1 MGRPPDIAF
10 GTTRHDRATGN
21 RGAGMM
27 LLRDAPRE
35 LGVWRCER
43 GGPDWPTA
51 LDALRSVP
59 NGLWLRGG
67 PLPARE
73 RAVAIVGSRRATAYG
88 RTVAARLA
96 RDLVAHGVTVMS
108 GLAHGIDAAAHEGA
122 LTGGGRTVA
131 VIASGV
137 TQPTPTD
144 HGELAERIARA
155 GTVVSETRDGGPFGR
170 GAFVKRNR
178 LIAALAEVTVVVEAG
193 EHSGALATATAARAL
208 GRPVYAVPGDI
219 DRPGSQGTLQ
229 LLREGARV
237 CAHAGDVLAALPQPV
252 ASLDPQAR
260 LLAALAG
267 GPHTLEAL
275 SDMAR
280 LTPADALARLLRL
293 QWSGLAVSHPGG
305 RWTGRA

>member
-1 MGRPPDIAF
+1 MR
-10 GTTRHDRATGN
+10 
-21 RGAGMM
+21 
-27 LLRDAPRE
+27 LLRDAPRDA
-35 LGVWRCER
+35 GVWRCER

-51 LDALRSVP
+51 LDALRP
-59 NGLWLRGG
+59 APPGLWLRGE
-67 PLPARE
+67 PLAARE
-73 RAVAIVGSRRATAYG
+73 RTVAVVGSRGATAYG
-88 RTVAARLA
+88 RAIAERLA
-96 RDLVAHGVTVMS
+96 RDLVAHGVTVVS

-122 LTGGGRTVA
+122 LAGGGRTVA

-144 HGELAERIARA
+144 HVGLAERIARA
-155 GTVVSETRDGGPFGR
+155 GTLVSETRDGGPFGR

-208 GRPVYAVPGDI
+208 GRTVFAVPGDV

-237 CAHAGDVLAALPQPV
+237 CAHAGDVFAVLPRPAV
-252 ASLDPQAR
+252 SLDPQAR
-260 LLAALAG
+260 LLAALAC
-267 GPHTLEAL
+267 GPQTVEAL
-275 SDMAR
+275 AAAAG
-280 LTPADALARLLRL
+280 LPPADALARLLRL